1 MSLLDYIVYN
11 LDKFNKTT
19 QQRTIMKKFIK
30 PVLIGVTG
38 TLIGVFSTIF
48 WIKQQP
54 QKPINFSITTKN
66 VLPKNVNYSSNKLPQ
81 IRMSQVSAIQK
92 FKFLYSNAEIK
103 SITLALKNDT
113 YVYTIVGFDSI
124 KDCTI
129 QLDATNNKIM
139 GQSTQL
145 LDYDYNKEE
154 ALNLKKTISR
164 QEANAVALRE
174 LRGATPILW
183 ELTDEDGKAIWK
195 INLIYNNQKRE
206 LKIDALN
213 KNII

>member
-81 IRMSQVSAIQK
+81 IRMSQASASQK
-92 FKFLYSNAEIK
+92 FKSLYSNAEIK

>member
-92 FKFLYSNAEIK
+92 FKSLYSNAEIK

-154 ALNLKKTISR
+154 VLNLKKTISR
-164 QEANAVALRE
+164 QEANVVALRE
-174 LRGATPILW
+174 LRGATPIFW

>member
-92 FKFLYSNAEIK
+92 FKSLYSNAEIK

-164 QEANAVALRE
+164 QEANVVALRE
-174 LRGATPILW
+174 LRRATPILW

>member
-11 LDKFNKTT
+11 LDKLNKTT

-38 TLIGVFSTIF
+38 ILIGVFSTIF

-92 FKFLYSNAEIK
+92 FKSLYSNAEIK

>member
-92 FKFLYSNAEIK
+92 FKSLYSNAEIK

-164 QEANAVALRE
+164 QEANVVALRE

>member
-38 TLIGVFSTIF
+38 ILIGVFSTIF

-81 IRMSQVSAIQK
+81 IRMGQVSAIQN

-164 QEANAVALRE
+164 QEANVVALRE

>member
-38 TLIGVFSTIF
+38 ILIGVFSTIF

-81 IRMSQVSAIQK
+81 IRMSQASAIQK
-92 FKFLYSNAEIK
+92 FKSLYSNAEIK

-164 QEANAVALRE
+164 QEANVVALRE

>member
-92 FKFLYSNAEIK
+92 FKSLY
-103 SITLALKNDT
+103 
-113 YVYTIVGFDSI
+113 
-124 KDCTI
+124 
-129 QLDATNNKIM
+129 
-139 GQSTQL
+139 
-145 LDYDYNKEE
+145 
-154 ALNLKKTISR
+154 
-164 QEANAVALRE
+164 
-174 LRGATPILW
+174 
-183 ELTDEDGKAIWK
+183 
-195 INLIYNNQKRE
+195 
-206 LKIDALN
+206 
-213 KNII
+213 

>member
-1 MSLLDYIVYN
+1 MSFLDYIVYN

-38 TLIGVFSTIF
+38 ILIGVFSTIF

-92 FKFLYSNAEIK
+92 FKSLYSNAEIK

-164 QEANAVALRE
+164 QEANVVALRE
-174 LRGATPILW
+174 LRGATPIFW

>member
-81 IRMSQVSAIQK
+81 IRMSQASAIQK
-92 FKFLYSNAEIK
+92 FKSLYSNAEIK

>member
-54 QKPINFSITTKN
+54 QKPVNFSITTKN
-66 VLPKNVNYSSNKLPQ
+66 ALPKNVNYSSNKSPQ

-92 FKFLYSNAEIK
+92 FKSLYSNAEIK

>member
-38 TLIGVFSTIF
+38 ILIGVFSTIF

-81 IRMSQVSAIQK
+81 IRMSQVSAIKK
-92 FKFLYSNAEIK
+92 FKSLYSNAEIK

-164 QEANAVALRE
+164 QEANVVALRE

>member
-1 MSLLDYIVYN
+1 MSVLDYIVYN
-11 LDKFNKTT
+11 LDKLNKTI

-38 TLIGVFSTIF
+38 ILIGVFSTIF

-66 VLPKNVNYSSNKLPQ
+66 VLPKIVNYSSNKLPQ

-92 FKFLYSNAEIK
+92 FKSLYSNAEIK
-103 SITLALKNDT
+103 SITLVLKNDT

-164 QEANAVALRE
+164 QEANVVALRE
-174 LRGATPILW
+174 LRGGTPILW

>member
-92 FKFLYSNAEIK
+92 FKSLYSNAEIK

-154 ALNLKKTISR
+154 ALNLKKIISR

>member
-1 MSLLDYIVYN
+1 
-11 LDKFNKTT
+11 
-19 QQRTIMKKFIK
+19 
-30 PVLIGVTG
+30 
-38 TLIGVFSTIF
+38 
-48 WIKQQP
+48 
-54 QKPINFSITTKN
+54 
-66 VLPKNVNYSSNKLPQ
+66 
-81 IRMSQVSAIQK
+81 
-92 FKFLYSNAEIK
+92 
-103 SITLALKNDT
+103 
-113 YVYTIVGFDSI
+113 
-124 KDCTI
+124 
-129 QLDATNNKIM
+129 M

-145 LDYDYNKEE
+145 LDYDYTKEE

>member
-1 MSLLDYIVYN
+1 
-11 LDKFNKTT
+11 
-19 QQRTIMKKFIK
+19 MKKFIK

-92 FKFLYSNAEIK
+92 FKSLYSNAEIK

-145 LDYDYNKEE
+145 LDYDYNKEV
-154 ALNLKKTISR
+154 KIGKIP
-164 QEANAVALRE
+164 VAS
-174 LRGATPILW
+174 
-183 ELTDEDGKAIWK
+183 
-195 INLIYNNQKRE
+195 
-206 LKIDALN
+206 
-213 KNII
+213 

>member
-81 IRMSQVSAIQK
+81 IRMSQASAIQK
-92 FKFLYSNAEIK
+92 FKSLYSNAEIK
-103 SITLALKNDT
+103 SITLVLKNDT

>member
-30 PVLIGVTG
+30 PVLIVVTG

-92 FKFLYSNAEIK
+92 FKSLYSNAEIK

-164 QEANAVALRE
+164 QEANVVALRE

>member
-66 VLPKNVNYSSNKLPQ
+66 VLPKIVNYSSNKLPQ

-92 FKFLYSNAEIK
+92 FKSLYSNAEIK

>member
-81 IRMSQVSAIQK
+81 IRMSQASAIQK
-92 FKFLYSNAEIK
+92 FKSLYSNAEIK
-103 SITLALKNDT
+103 SITLVLKNDT

-154 ALNLKKTISR
+154 VLNLKKTISR
-164 QEANAVALRE
+164 QEANAVPLRE
-174 LRGATPILW
+174 LRGA
-183 ELTDEDGKAIWK
+183 GKAIWK

>member
-92 FKFLYSNAEIK
+92 FKSLYLNAEIK

-174 LRGATPILW
+174 LRGATPVLW

>member
-81 IRMSQVSAIQK
+81 IRMSQASAIQK
-92 FKFLYSNAEIK
+92 FKSLYSNAEIK

-164 QEANAVALRE
+164 QEANVVALRE